1 MKKIATGIFLIL
13 FLFAVEVT
21 YINYRLEQKLNS
33 LELSQQNILTKVYAL
48 ERTTTQVNQTVKQVL
63 QQQNNIPTSQPNFLL
78 TESQSSELKN
88 IQEKLKVI
96 N

>member
-48 ERTTTQVNQTVKQVL
+48 ERTTTQVNQTVKQVF
-63 QQQNNIPTSQPNFLL
+63 QQQNNSPTNQPNFLL